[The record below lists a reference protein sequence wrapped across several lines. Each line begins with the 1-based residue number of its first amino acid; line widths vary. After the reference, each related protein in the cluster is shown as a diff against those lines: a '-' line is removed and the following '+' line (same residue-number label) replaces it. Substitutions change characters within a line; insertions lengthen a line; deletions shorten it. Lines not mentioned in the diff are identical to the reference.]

1 MTRWAQMPLRI
12 GRPRL
17 SRPRVAGRWGKKRT
31 VALLLVTVAL
41 ALTSCVEGDPGL
53 SIAVGGSGEE
63 GVASDGTTVGFNS
76 VQLLGLLTV
85 LALAPAFLIMVTSFT
100 RTIVV
105 LSLVRNAIGVP
116 QLPPN
121 QVLLGLALFLT
132 IFVMAPTFEEIN
144 ETALQ
149 PYFREELSQGE
160 AFKIGQEP
168 LREFMFKQTREQD
181 LGLFVKLSGME
192 RPGTPADVPTHVLIP
207 AFIISELK
215 TAFQMGFIA
224 FVPFLIIDIVVSSA
238 LLSMGMMMLPPVLI
252 SLPFKILLFVLVDGW
267 FLIVGSLAGSFS

>member
-1 MTRWAQMPLRI
+1 MALPARLQLR
-12 GRPRL
+12 RPR
-17 SRPRVAGRWGKKRT
+17 RRVWLAVAAVLLAG
-31 VALLLVTVAL
+31 LLLSGCTGDGVNIQIGG
-41 ALTSCVEGDPGL
+41 EGEGEVGSTAPGL
-53 SIAVGGSGEE
+53 GANTI
-63 GVASDGTTVGFNS
+63 
-76 VQLLGLLTV
+76 QLLGLLTV

-100 RTIVV
+100 RIIVV

-132 IFVMAPTFEEIN
+132 FFVMAPTFEVIN

-149 PYFREELSQGE
+149 PLFAGEITEGE
-160 AFKIGQEP
+160 AFDIGTGP
-168 LREFMFKQTREQD
+168 LRDFMMKQTREQD
-181 LGLFVKLSGME
+181 LGLFIELSGME
-192 RPGTPADVPTHVLIP
+192 RPGSPEDVPIHVLIP

-238 LLSMGMMMLPPVLI
+238 LLSMGMMMLPPVII

-267 FLIVGSLAGSFS
+267 FLIVGSLTASFA

>member
-1 MTRWAQMPLRI
+1 MEWRSLYAAPYRQ
-12 GRPRL
+12 GRPQRPARPATRR
-17 SRPRVAGRWGKKRT
+17 SRRRVLLGL
-31 VALLLVTVAL
+31 ALLLGTGLLLSAC
-41 ALTSCVEGDPGL
+41 TGEGINIQIGGDGEAGSEGTGGL
-53 SIAVGGSGEE
+53 GG
-63 GVASDGTTVGFNS
+63 GTI
-76 VQLLGLLTV
+76 QLLGLLTV

-100 RTIVV
+100 RIIVV

-132 IFVMAPTFEEIN
+132 FFVMVPTFEQIN
-144 ETALQ
+144 AEALQ
-149 PYFREELSQGE
+149 PLLAGEISEGE
-160 AFKIGQEP
+160 AFEIGSGP
-168 LREFMFKQTREQD
+168 LRDFMMRQTREQD
-181 LGLFVKLSGME
+181 LGLFIELSGMA
-192 RPGTPADVPTHVLIP
+192 RPATPADVPIHVLIP

-238 LLSMGMMMLPPVLI
+238 LLSMGMMMLPPVII

-267 FLIVGSLAGSFS
+267 FLIVGSLTSSFA